1 VLIDHR
7 SRNTHHNPQLRDNQ
21 STKKDPMKIL
31 ITGSTGLVGTALTQ
45 DLQRVGHTVCR
56 LVRPGTSTQAI
67 GNSQGFDVN
76 WNPATGELGGVAVG
90 ADAVVNLAGAS
101 IAEKRWTPQRK
112 QLLRSSRIETTRAL
126 VQALAKM
133 SARPRA
139 LISASATGIYGNRG
153 DETLTEASQPGND
166 FLSEIAKE
174 WESEALKAEAL
185 GIRLVRA
192 RFGVILSKQGGAL
205 PQMMRPFQFGVGGKI
220 GTGKQWMS
228 WITLDDV
235 VATLRLALEN
245 ANITGPLNVVSPQPV
260 TNAEF
265 TKLLAAALHRP
276 ALFPAPAFA
285 LRLLLGELADALLLS
300 SQRVLPAQLQKLNYA
315 FLHPDL
321 RTALSAV
328 LAKSIATM

>member
-1 VLIDHR
+1 
-7 SRNTHHNPQLRDNQ
+7 
-21 STKKDPMKIL
+21 MKIL

-45 DLQRVGHTVCR
+45 DLQRAGNTVCR

-76 WNPATGELGGVAVG
+76 WNPATGELGGAAVG

-112 QLLRSSRIETTRAL
+112 QLLRSSRIDTTRAL

-133 SARPRA
+133 SARPRV
-139 LISASATGIYGNRG
+139 LISASATGIYGNCG
-153 DETLTEASQPGND
+153 DETLTEASQPGDD

-174 WESEALKAEAL
+174 WESESLKAEAL
-185 GIRLVRA
+185 GIRVVRA
-192 RFGVILSKQGGAL
+192 RLGVILSKQGGAL

-220 GTGKQWMS
+220 GSGKQWMS
-228 WITLDDV
+228 WITLDDA
-235 VATLRLALEN
+235 VAILRLALEN

-260 TNAEF
+260 TNTEF
-265 TKLLAAALHRP
+265 TKLLAAVLHRP

-300 SQRVLPAQLQKLNYA
+300 SQRVQPAQLQKLNYQ
-315 FLHPDL
+315 FTHPDL
-321 RTALSAV
+321 AAAL
-328 LAKSIATM
+328 ATIIQT

>member
-1 VLIDHR
+1 
-7 SRNTHHNPQLRDNQ
+7 
-21 STKKDPMKIL
+21 MKIL

-45 DLQRVGHTVCR
+45 DLQRAGHTVCR

-67 GNSQGFDVN
+67 GDSQGFDVN
-76 WNPATGELGGVAVG
+76 WNPATGELGGAAVG

-112 QLLRSSRIETTRAL
+112 QLLRSSRIDTTRAL

-133 SARPRA
+133 SARPRV

-153 DETLTEASQPGND
+153 DEKLTEASQPGTD
-166 FLSEIAKE
+166 FLSGIAKE

-185 GIRLVRA
+185 GIRVVRV
-192 RFGVILSKQGGAL
+192 RFGIILSKHGGAL
-205 PQMMRPFQFGVGGKI
+205 PQMMRPLQFGVGGKI
-220 GTGKQWMS
+220 GSGKQWMS

-235 VATLRLALEN
+235 VAILRLTLEN
-245 ANITGPLNVVSPQPV
+245 ANVTGAINLVSPQPV
-260 TNAEF
+260 TNADF
-265 TKLLAAALHRP
+265 TKILAAALHRP

-285 LRLLLGELADALLLS
+285 LRLLLGEMADALLLS
-300 SQRVLPAQLQKLNYA
+300 SQRVLPAQLQKLNHQ

-321 RTALSAV
+321 VTALASV
-328 LAKSIATM
+328 LQF